1 WLFKHNPE
9 INWQTGVV
17 TLSCCPQECVN
28 LGKPNHVRHNERLEK
43 INAGHVYELRSLEKI
58 DEDDDEVKPEE
69 EIKRLVPPEYHD
81 FWKVFSKHKSERF
94 PEAKPWDHAIDLK
107 DTFKPRKGH
116 MIPLSAPERD
126 EVSSFI
132 DEQLR
137 KGYIRSSKSPMT
149 SPVFFIPKKDGKKC
163 MIIDYCYVNQHT
175 VKNAY

>member
-1 WLFKHNPE
+1 
-9 INWQTGVV
+9 
-17 TLSCCPQECVN
+17 
-28 LGKPNHVRHNERLEK
+28 
-43 INAGHVYELRSLEKI
+43 
-58 DEDDDEVKPEE
+58 DDDDEVKPEE

-107 DTFKPRKGH
+107 DTFKLRKGH

-132 DEQLR
+132 NEQLR
-137 KGYIRSSKSPMT
+137 KGYIRPSKSPMT

-163 MIIDYCYVNQHT
+163 MIMDYPYVNEHT